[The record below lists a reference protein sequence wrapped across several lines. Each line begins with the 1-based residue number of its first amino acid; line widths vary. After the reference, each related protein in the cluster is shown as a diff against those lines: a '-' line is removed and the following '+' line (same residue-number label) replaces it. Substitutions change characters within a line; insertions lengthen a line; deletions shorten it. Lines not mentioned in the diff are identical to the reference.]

1 MVSTNAARV
10 VDRPLPELAT
20 WAVIVNGRARVAAG
34 VSWARVCDALRDWK
48 RSPTL
53 HFPRSREE
61 AAWMARRLV
70 RDGAAAIV
78 TAGGDGTINTVVNAL
93 AGIDVPLG
101 ILPLGTAN
109 DLARELGIPL
119 DMETAARKMTIGTER
134 RIDLVEV
141 NGRAFCTVGGLGLPA
156 ACALGVDDLRA
167 RGGMRAVVGRFGT
180 SIYPAVAAATILCGR
195 HAPQRLRITVRTP
208 TGAEERIDVMAHG
221 LFIANQAALAAGLV
235 LPTGSSNVDG
245 IFELCI
251 VGAVARTRLLAA
263 LACLKCGR
271 PTPSDVF
278 MVRAATSAHIESSAD
293 ATFFGDGDFLGAGR
307 RFVVRM
313 RPRALRVLH

>member
-1 MVSTNAARV
+1 MS
-10 VDRPLPELAT
+10 
-20 WAVIVNGRARVAAG
+20 
-34 VSWARVCDALRDWK
+34 
-48 RSPTL
+48 
-53 HFPRSREE
+53 
-61 AAWMARRLV
+61 RRLA

-109 DLARELGIPL
+109 DFARELGIPL
-119 DMETAARKMTIGTER
+119 DVEAAVHRMTIGTER
-134 RIDLVEV
+134 RIDLVDV

-156 ACALGVDDLRA
+156 ACALAVDELRA
-167 RGGMRAVVGRFGT
+167 RGAMRAVVGRLGT
-180 SIYPAVAAATILCGR
+180 SVYPAVAAATILR
-195 HAPQRLRITVRTP
+195 SRRAPQRLRITLRTP

-221 LFIANQAALAAGLV
+221 LFVANQAALAAGLV

-245 IFELCI
+245 VFELCI
-251 VGAVARTRLLAA
+251 VRAVARTRLLAA

-271 PTPSDVF
+271 PTPPGVF
-278 MVRAATSAHIESSAD
+278 IVRAATYARIESSED
-293 ATFFGDGDFLGAGR
+293 ETFFGDGDFLGRGR
-307 RFVVRM
+307 RFDVRM

>member
-1 MVSTNAARV
+1 
-10 VDRPLPELAT
+10 
-20 WAVIVNGRARVAAG
+20 
-34 VSWARVCDALRDWK
+34 
-48 RSPTL
+48 
-53 HFPRSREE
+53 
-61 AAWMARRLV
+61 MARRLV

-119 DMETAARKMTIGTER
+119 DPAAAVRRMAIGTER

-156 ACALGVDDLRA
+156 ACALAVEELRA
-167 RGGMRAVVGRFGT
+167 RCGMRTVLGRLGT
-180 SIYPAVAAATILCGR
+180 SVYPAIAAATILR
-195 HAPQRLRITVRTP
+195 ARRAPQRLRITLCTP

-235 LPTGSSNVDG
+235 LPTASSNVDG

-251 VGAVARTRLLAA
+251 VRAVARTRLLGA
-263 LACLKCGR
+263 LACLKRGR
-271 PTPSDVF
+271 PTPSGVF
-278 MVRAATSAHIESSAD
+278 TVRAATHAHIESSDD
-293 ATFFGDGDFLGAGR
+293 ATFFGDGDFLGGGR
-307 RFVVRM
+307 RFDIRT